1 MNIVKCFS
9 NTELSADSEWLLEN
23 SALYDTG
30 NMKYTFIWQC
40 WFKKKSKLQ
49 MDEQKE
55 GKKEGRKEGWK
66 GRRKERKKERETDW
80 YKRETVV

>member
-40 WFKKKSKLQ
+40 WFKKKK
-49 MDEQKE
+49 
-55 GKKEGRKEGWK
+55 
-66 GRRKERKKERETDW
+66 
-80 YKRETVV
+80 